1 MERTFLALRA
11 TSEWIACIS
20 HGMLSLFEVDGIIS
34 LLSFTLSTALC
45 LATSPVKWCTTS
57 TAEQEKCSNLQR
69 CLNKQQLP
77 NLPQFGCVR
86 KTDYLDCIRAIANKE
101 ADAITLDGGQI
112 FDANLHPHNLKP
124 VIAEVYRRIDGD
136 KHSYYAVAVVKQNTT
151 KSFADLKGNKSCHTG
166 WGRSAGWV
174 APVGMLLEKN
184 YTMWEGKEIEPVEKA
199 VARFFSASCVPG
211 APKEEP
217 NLCRL
222 CAGTGSEKCSRN
234 DPFAGYSGAF
244 E

>member
-1 MERTFLALRA
+1 ALLGIKIFLLC
-11 TSEWIACIS
+11 SVV
-20 HGMLSLFEVDGIIS
+20 L
-34 LLSFTLSTALC
+34 ALC

-124 VIAEVYRRIDGD
+124 VIAEVYRRIDGGKFD
-136 KHSYYAVAVVKQNTT
+136 DLLCCSCGEAKHYKVI
-151 KSFADLKGNKSCHTG
+151 C
-166 WGRSAGWV
+166 
-174 APVGMLLEKN
+174 
-184 YTMWEGKEIEPVEKA
+184 
-199 VARFFSASCVPG
+199 
-211 APKEEP
+211 
-217 NLCRL
+217 
-222 CAGTGSEKCSRN
+222 GSQRE
-234 DPFAGYSGAF
+234 
-244 E
+244 